1 MAAGRGGGGLGPSNS
16 AAAPRALLLIV
27 VAVLLGAA
35 LLWKGLDDGTDLVS
49 DQPVPTTT
57 APTGD
62 GTPDD
67 GSGDGTP
74 DDGSGDG
81 TPDDG
86 SGDVTGDGTPDD
98 GTGDGTP
105 DDGTGDGTTDD
116 GTGDGTTDDGTGG
129 TTTSTLFPTITEP
142 PSEVQVLVANGS
154 GTARAAGDV
163 TELLVPKGY
172 ATLAPANAQPT
183 DSTMIFFR
191 PGMVAEARAVMELLA
206 PDSPD
211 LLAQIPPTGLA
222 VAENALDRLES
233 ADIVVILGADG
244 RIHNG

>member
-67 GSGDGTP
+67 G
-74 DDGSGDG
+74 
-81 TPDDG
+81 
-86 SGDVTGDGTPDD
+86 TGDSTPDD
-98 GTGDGTP
+98 GTGDSTP
-105 DDGTGDGTTDD
+105 DDGTGDSTP
-116 GTGDGTTDDGTGG
+116 DDGTGG

>member
-16 AAAPRALLLIV
+16 AAVPRALLLIV

-57 APTGD
+57 AT
-62 GTPDD
+62 
-67 GSGDGTP
+67 
-74 DDGSGDG
+74 
-81 TPDDG
+81 
-86 SGDVTGDGTPDD
+86 TGDGTPDD

-105 DDGTGDGTTDD
+105 
-116 GTGDGTTDDGTGG
+116 DDGTGG

-154 GTARAAGDV
+154 GTARAAGSV

>member
-1 MAAGRGGGGLGPSNS
+1 MAGGRGGGGLGPSNS
-16 AAAPRALLLIV
+16 AAVPRALLLIV

-74 DDGSGDG
+74 DDGSGD
-81 TPDDG
+81 
-86 SGDVTGDGTPDD
+86 VTGDGTPDD
-98 GTGDGTP
+98 GSGDGTP

>member
-74 DDGSGDG
+74 DDGS
-81 TPDDG
+81 
-86 SGDVTGDGTPDD
+86 GDGTPDD

-211 LLAQIPPTGLA
+211 LLAQIPPTGLT

>member
-1 MAAGRGGGGLGPSNS
+1 MAAGRGGGGLGPSNG

-74 DDGSGDG
+74 DDG
-81 TPDDG
+81 
-86 SGDVTGDGTPDD
+86 
-98 GTGDGTP
+98 
-105 DDGTGDGTTDD
+105 
-116 GTGDGTTDDGTGG
+116 TGG

-154 GTARAAGDV
+154 GTARAAGSV

>member
-16 AAAPRALLLIV
+16 AAVPRALLLIV

-57 APTGD
+57 APT
-62 GTPDD
+62 
-67 GSGDGTP
+67 GDGTP

>member
-1 MAAGRGGGGLGPSNS
+1 MAAGRGGGGLGPSNG

-57 APTGD
+57 ASTGD

-74 DDGSGDG
+74 
-81 TPDDG
+81 
-86 SGDVTGDGTPDD
+86 
-98 GTGDGTP
+98 
-105 DDGTGDGTTDD
+105 
-116 GTGDGTTDDGTGG
+116 DDGTGG

>member
-1 MAAGRGGGGLGPSNS
+1 MTAGRGGGGLGPSNS
-16 AAAPRALLLIV
+16 AAVPRALLLIV
-27 VAVLLGAA
+27 VAVLLGGA
-35 LLWKGLDDGTDLVS
+35 LLWKGLDDGTDLTS

-57 APTGD
+57 APTPDD
-62 GTPDD
+62 GSGD

-86 SGDVTGDGTPDD
+86 SGDVTPDDGSGDVTPDD
-98 GTGDGTP
+98 GSG
-105 DDGTGDGTTDD
+105 DGTGD
-116 GTGDGTTDDGTGG
+116 

-154 GTARAAGDV
+154 GTARAAGSV
-163 TELLVPKGY
+163 TQLLVPKGY
-172 ATLAPANAQPT
+172 ATLPPANAQPT
-183 DSTMIFFR
+183 ESTMIFFR
-191 PGMVAEARAVMELLA
+191 PGMVAEARAVMEILA

-222 VAENALDRLES
+222 VAENAFDRLEL
-233 ADIVVILGADG
+233 ADIVVILGADS

>member
-67 GSGDGTP
+67 G
-74 DDGSGDG
+74 
-81 TPDDG
+81 
-86 SGDVTGDGTPDD
+86 TGDGTPDD

-105 DDGTGDGTTDD
+105 DDGTGDGTP
-116 GTGDGTTDDGTGG
+116 DDGTGG

-154 GTARAAGDV
+154 GTARAAGSV

>member
-1 MAAGRGGGGLGPSNS
+1 MAAGRGGGGLGPSNG

-57 APTGD
+57 AT
-62 GTPDD
+62 
-67 GSGDGTP
+67 
-74 DDGSGDG
+74 
-81 TPDDG
+81 
-86 SGDVTGDGTPDD
+86 TGDGTPDD

-105 DDGTGDGTTDD
+105 DDGTGAGTPDD
-116 GTGDGTTDDGTGG
+116 GTGDGTPDDGTGG

-154 GTARAAGDV
+154 GTARAAGSV

>member
-74 DDGSGDG
+74 DDG
-81 TPDDG
+81 
-86 SGDVTGDGTPDD
+86 
-98 GTGDGTP
+98 
-105 DDGTGDGTTDD
+105 
-116 GTGDGTTDDGTGG
+116 TGG

-154 GTARAAGDV
+154 GTARAAGSV

>member
-16 AAAPRALLLIV
+16 AAVPRALLLIV
-27 VAVLLGAA
+27 VAVLLGGA

-74 DDGSGDG
+74 
-81 TPDDG
+81 
-86 SGDVTGDGTPDD
+86 
-98 GTGDGTP
+98 
-105 DDGTGDGTTDD
+105 
-116 GTGDGTTDDGTGG
+116 DDGTGG

>member
-1 MAAGRGGGGLGPSNS
+1 MAAGRGGGGLGPSNG

-49 DQPVPTTT
+49 GQPVPTTT
-57 APTGD
+57 AT
-62 GTPDD
+62 
-67 GSGDGTP
+67 
-74 DDGSGDG
+74 
-81 TPDDG
+81 
-86 SGDVTGDGTPDD
+86 TGDGTPDD

-105 DDGTGDGTTDD
+105 
-116 GTGDGTTDDGTGG
+116 DDGTGG

-154 GTARAAGDV
+154 GTARAAGSV

>member
-1 MAAGRGGGGLGPSNS
+1 MAAGRGGGGLGPSNG

-67 GSGDGTP
+67 G
-74 DDGSGDG
+74 
-81 TPDDG
+81 
-86 SGDVTGDGTPDD
+86 TGDSTPDD
-98 GTGDGTP
+98 GTGDSTP
-105 DDGTGDGTTDD
+105 DDGTGDSTP
-116 GTGDGTTDDGTGG
+116 DDGTGG

-154 GTARAAGDV
+154 GTARAAGSV

>member
-1 MAAGRGGGGLGPSNS
+1 MAAGRGGGGLGPSNG

-57 APTGD
+57 AT
-62 GTPDD
+62 
-67 GSGDGTP
+67 
-74 DDGSGDG
+74 
-81 TPDDG
+81 
-86 SGDVTGDGTPDD
+86 TGDGTPDD

-105 DDGTGDGTTDD
+105 
-116 GTGDGTTDDGTGG
+116 DDGTGG

>member
-16 AAAPRALLLIV
+16 AAVPRALLLIV

-105 DDGTGDGTTDD
+105 DD

-211 LLAQIPPTGLA
+211 LLAQIPPTGLT

>member
-16 AAAPRALLLIV
+16 AAVPRALLLIV
-27 VAVLLGAA
+27 VAVLLGGA
-35 LLWKGLDDGTDLVS
+35 LLWKGLDDGTDLTS

-57 APTGD
+57 APTSDD
-62 GTPDD
+62 GSGD

-86 SGDVTGDGTPDD
+86 SGDVTPDDGSGD
-98 GTGDGTP
+98 GTGD
-105 DDGTGDGTTDD
+105 
-116 GTGDGTTDDGTGG
+116 

>member
-1 MAAGRGGGGLGPSNS
+1 MAAGRGGGGLGPSNG

-57 APTGD
+57 ASTGD

-81 TPDDG
+81 TP
-86 SGDVTGDGTPDD
+86 
-98 GTGDGTP
+98 
-105 DDGTGDGTTDD
+105 
-116 GTGDGTTDDGTGG
+116 DDGTGG

-154 GTARAAGDV
+154 GTARAAGSV

>member
-1 MAAGRGGGGLGPSNS
+1 MAAGRGGGGLGPSNG

-57 APTGD
+57 AT
-62 GTPDD
+62 
-67 GSGDGTP
+67 
-74 DDGSGDG
+74 
-81 TPDDG
+81 
-86 SGDVTGDGTPDD
+86 TGDGTPDD

-105 DDGTGDGTTDD
+105 
-116 GTGDGTTDDGTGG
+116 DDGTGG

-154 GTARAAGDV
+154 GTARAAGSV

>member
-1 MAAGRGGGGLGPSNS
+1 MAAGRGGGGLGPSNG

-57 APTGD
+57 AT
-62 GTPDD
+62 
-67 GSGDGTP
+67 
-74 DDGSGDG
+74 
-81 TPDDG
+81 
-86 SGDVTGDGTPDD
+86 TGDGTPDD

-105 DDGTGDGTTDD
+105 
-116 GTGDGTTDDGTGG
+116 DDGTGG

-154 GTARAAGDV
+154 GTARAAGSV

-222 VAENALDRLES
+222 VAENALDRLEA
-233 ADIVVILGADG
+233 ADVVVILGADG

>member
-67 GSGDGTP
+67 GSGDG
-74 DDGSGDG
+74 SGYG
-81 TPDDG
+81 TP
-86 SGDVTGDGTPDD
+86 
-98 GTGDGTP
+98 
-105 DDGTGDGTTDD
+105 
-116 GTGDGTTDDGTGG
+116 DDGTGG

>member
-1 MAAGRGGGGLGPSNS
+1 MAAGRGGGGLGPSNG

-57 APTGD
+57 AT
-62 GTPDD
+62 
-67 GSGDGTP
+67 
-74 DDGSGDG
+74 
-81 TPDDG
+81 
-86 SGDVTGDGTPDD
+86 TGDGTPDD

-105 DDGTGDGTTDD
+105 DDGTGDGTPDD
-116 GTGDGTTDDGTGG
+116 GTGDGTPDDGTGDGTPDDGTGG

-154 GTARAAGDV
+154 GTARAAGSV

>member
-16 AAAPRALLLIV
+16 AAVPRALLLIV

-74 DDGSGDG
+74 DDGSGD
-81 TPDDG
+81 
-86 SGDVTGDGTPDD
+86 VTGDGTPDD
-98 GTGDGTP
+98 GSGDGTP
-105 DDGTGDGTTDD
+105 DD

-154 GTARAAGDV
+154 GTARAAGSV

>member
-67 GSGDGTP
+67 G
-74 DDGSGDG
+74 
-81 TPDDG
+81 
-86 SGDVTGDGTPDD
+86 TGDSTPDD
-98 GTGDGTP
+98 GTGDSTP
-105 DDGTGDGTTDD
+105 DDGTGDSTPDD
-116 GTGDGTTDDGTGG
+116 GTGDSTPDDGSGG

>member
-74 DDGSGDG
+74 DDGSGD
-81 TPDDG
+81 
-86 SGDVTGDGTPDD
+86 VTGDGTPDD
-98 GTGDGTP
+98 GTGDGTT

-211 LLAQIPPTGLA
+211 LLAQIPPTGLT

>member
-86 SGDVTGDGTPDD
+86 SGDGTPDDGSGDGTPDD
-98 GTGDGTP
+98 GSG
-105 DDGTGDGTTDD
+105 DGTGDGTP
-116 GTGDGTTDDGTGG
+116 DDGTGG

>member
-57 APTGD
+57 AT
-62 GTPDD
+62 
-67 GSGDGTP
+67 
-74 DDGSGDG
+74 
-81 TPDDG
+81 
-86 SGDVTGDGTPDD
+86 TGDGTPDD

-105 DDGTGDGTTDD
+105 DDGTGDGTP
-116 GTGDGTTDDGTGG
+116 DDGTGG

-154 GTARAAGDV
+154 GTARAAGSV